1 MKKLGEKHFV
11 SRMHEEYQSDVKFC
25 FILGAGASVSSGIP
39 TGLQMMG
46 QWRDYLLQESK
57 NIPNLIEE
65 RAENLG
71 IPEEEYAHIF
81 KSDYE
86 LRSEDYFTL
95 YDLRFEGT
103 SNSASTF
110 LEEHM
115 TGKSPSCGYYYLAD
129 LLCNTKNRLV
139 ITTNFDSLM
148 EDALFISQSTH
159 PLVAGH
165 ESLAPLIG
173 NDSRRPVVAKIHRDL
188 LYKPMNRREETQALE
203 RSWIQPLSKALS
215 KYIPVVIGYGG
226 GDQSL
231 MSLLQELQLDGI
243 FWCTRGER

>member
-1 MKKLGEKHFV
+1 MKKLSEKHFV
-11 SRMHEEYQSDVKFC
+11 SRMYEEYQSDVRFC

-39 TGLQMMG
+39 TGLQMMRG
-46 QWRDYLLQESK
+46 WRDYLLRESK
-57 NIPNLIEE
+57 HIQHLVEE

-81 KSDYE
+81 KPEYE
-86 LRSEDYFTL
+86 LKSEDYFTL
-95 YDLRFEGT
+95 YDLRFEGA
-103 SNSASTF
+103 SSSASTF

-129 LLCNTKNRLV
+129 LLCNTENRLV

-165 ESLAPLIG
+165 ESLG
-173 NDSRRPVVAKIHRDL
+173 
-188 LYKPMNRREETQALE
+188 
-203 RSWIQPLSKALS
+203 
-215 KYIPVVIGYGG
+215 
-226 GDQSL
+226 
-231 MSLLQELQLDGI
+231 
-243 FWCTRGER
+243 

>member
-1 MKKLGEKHFV
+1 
-11 SRMHEEYQSDVKFC
+11 
-25 FILGAGASVSSGIP
+25 
-39 TGLQMMG
+39 MMG

-148 EDALFISQSTH
+148 EDALFISPPIPWWRGTRAWL
-159 PLVAGH
+159 P
-165 ESLAPLIG
+165 SLEMTAA
-173 NDSRRPVVAKIHRDL
+173 V
-188 LYKPMNRREETQALE
+188 
-203 RSWIQPLSKALS
+203 LS
-215 KYIPVVIGYGG
+215 
-226 GDQSL
+226 SL
-231 MSLLQELQLDGI
+231 KFTGTCCISP
-243 FWCTRGER
+243 